1 MASNVLS
8 ALSGALKKK
17 KKERKE
23 KRFWSRKADLLS
35 FLSLNATSGG
45 KLAQQLL
52 LSSGYLYLISFLLNK
67 KLKSTC
73 KWKNQEYVSLQ
84 QHLLHF

>member
-45 KLAQQLL
+45 KLA
-52 LSSGYLYLISFLLNK
+52 
-67 KLKSTC
+67 
-73 KWKNQEYVSLQ
+73 
-84 QHLLHF
+84 